1 MTASERIRQ
10 ARELRDLNEILAE
23 CGEPET
29 TLEELERNGIE
40 LIAIEELGGPETVSI
55 AVVF

>member
-1 MTASERIRQ
+1 MRGA
-10 ARELRDLNEILAE
+10 LRDLNEILAE

-40 LIAIEELGGPETVSI
+40 LITIEELGGAEPVPVV
-55 AVVF
+55 AV